1 MKRSDERPQP
11 PCDLYAPLSPDE
23 FECLRQFAS
32 EFGDSLVLDK
42 TMPRFPQLKK
52 LVELGFIG
60 REGEEYYVTRFARMR
75 INQGH

>member
-1 MKRSDERPQP
+1 
-11 PCDLYAPLSPDE
+11 
-23 FECLRQFAS
+23 
-32 EFGDSLVLDK
+32 VLDK

-52 LVELGFIG
+52 LVELGFIA

>member
-1 MKRSDERPQP
+1 
-11 PCDLYAPLSPDE
+11 
-23 FECLRQFAS
+23 
-32 EFGDSLVLDK
+32 
-42 TMPRFPQLKK
+42 MPRFPHLKT